1 MKKEAEALEKPT
13 PIPKLIVDCCDV
25 ALVPLVYWQAMGAP
39 QPATV
44 IAAGVVL
51 ATRKAAS
58 MHWWRNGG

>member
-1 MKKEAEALEKPT
+1 LNDDLGPT
-13 PIPKLIVDCCDV
+13 RRLIVNGCDV

-44 IAAGVVL
+44 IATGVVL

-58 MHWWRNGG
+58 MHWWRNSG